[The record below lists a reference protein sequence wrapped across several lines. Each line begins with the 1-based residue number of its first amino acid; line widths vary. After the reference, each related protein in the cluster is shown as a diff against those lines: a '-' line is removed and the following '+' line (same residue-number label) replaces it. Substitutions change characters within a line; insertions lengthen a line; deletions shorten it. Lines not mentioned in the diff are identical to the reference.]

1 LHTCLDRGSKAWTAA
16 GRVEY
21 TGPVTLD
28 YLDHLRIDSA
38 RFLDVLRRAP
48 GDARV
53 PSCPDWDADELLWH
67 LAGVQ
72 WFWGTVVTERLQS
85 VDDLEEPAR
94 PDSREGLLRFFE
106 EQSARLHREL
116 AAADPAE
123 EVYTWAADKSVGFIR
138 RRQAHEALIHR
149 LDAERV
155 AGDGTPLDAELASDG
170 VLEALDVMF
179 GGCPPWGTFTPSG
192 EQVLVRVT
200 DTGLEVP
207 VALGR
212 FTGTD
217 PDDGTSYDE
226 EDISVSAADGS
237 VEPAGS
243 VRGAADDLDAWLWHR
258 RDDSGLVV
266 EGDRAVLD
274 RFLAVLQQPIN

>member
-1 LHTCLDRGSKAWTAA
+1 
-16 GRVEY
+16 V
-21 TGPVTLD
+21 PLD
-28 YLDHLRIDSA
+28 YLDHLRSDSA
-38 RFLDVLRRAP
+38 RFLGVLRHAP

-53 PSCPDWDADELLWH
+53 PTCPDWDADDLLWH

-72 WFWGTVVTERLQS
+72 WFWATVVAERLQA
-85 VDDLEEPAR
+85 VDHLEEPSR
-94 PDSREGLLRFFE
+94 PDSREGLVRVVE

-116 AAADPAE
+116 AAADPRDA
-123 EVYTWAADKSVGFIR
+123 VYTWAADRSVGFIR
-138 RRQAHEALIHR
+138 RRQAHEAMIHR
-149 LDAERV
+149 LDAELV
-155 AGDGTPLDAELASDG
+155 TGDLTPLDTELASDG

-179 GGCPPWGTFTPSG
+179 GGCPPWGAFTPSG
-192 EQVLVRVT
+192 DQVLVHVT

-237 VEPAGS
+237 VDPAGV
-243 VRGAADDLDAWLWHR
+243 VRGTAQDLDAWLWHR

-274 RFLAVLQQPIN
+274 RFLAVLEQPIN

>member
-1 LHTCLDRGSKAWTAA
+1 
-16 GRVEY
+16 V
-21 TGPVTLD
+21 PLD
-28 YLDHLRIDSA
+28 YLDHLRSDSA
-38 RFLDVLRRAP
+38 RFLDALRHAP

-53 PSCPDWDADELLWH
+53 PSCPDWDADDLLWH

-72 WFWGTVVTERLQS
+72 WFWGTVVAERLQA
-85 VDDLEEPAR
+85 VDDLEEPPR
-94 PDSREGLLRFFE
+94 PDSRDGLVRFFE

-123 EVYTWAADKSVGFIR
+123 EVYMWAADKSVGFIR
-138 RRQAHEALIHR
+138 RRQAHEAMIHR
-149 LDAERV
+149 LDAELV
-155 AGDGTPLDAELASDG
+155 TGQVTPLDAELASDG

-212 FTGTD
+212 FTGTE

-237 VEPAGS
+237 VVAAATVS
-243 VRGAADDLDAWLWHR
+243 GAADDLDAWLWHR

-266 EGDRAVLD
+266 EGDQAVLD
-274 RFLAVLQQPIN
+274 RFLAVLKQPIN

>member
-1 LHTCLDRGSKAWTAA
+1 MLSKGSNTWTD
-16 GRVEY
+16 GGDVEY
-21 TGPVTLD
+21 TGAVPLD
-28 YLDHLRIDSA
+28 YLHHLRADSA
-38 RFLDVLRRAP
+38 RFLAVLRDAP
-48 GDARV
+48 GDAQV
-53 PSCPDWDADELLWH
+53 PSCPEWDADDLLWH
-67 LAGVQ
+67 LGGVQ
-72 WFWGTVVTERLQS
+72 WFWGTVVADRLQS
-85 VDDLEEPAR
+85 VEGLEEPAR
-94 PDSREGLLRFFE
+94 PDTRAGLIDFFE

-123 EVYTWAADKSVGFIR
+123 QVYMWAAEKNVGYIR
-138 RRQAHEALIHR
+138 RRQAHEALVHR
-149 LDAERV
+149 LDAELV
-155 AGDGTPLDAELASDG
+155 IGEVTPLDTELASDG

-179 GGCPPWGTFTPSG
+179 GGCPPWGSFTPSG

-226 EDISVSAADGS
+226 ADISVSAADGS
-237 VEPAGS
+237 ATPAGVVS
-243 VRGAADDLDAWLWHR
+243 GRADDLDAWLWHR
-258 RDDSGLVV
+258 RDDPGLVF

-274 RFLAVLQQPIN
+274 RFFEVLKQPIN

>member
-1 LHTCLDRGSKAWTAA
+1 M
-16 GRVEY
+16 
-21 TGPVTLD
+21 PLD
-28 YLDHLRIDSA
+28 YLDHLRSDSA
-38 RFLDVLRRAP
+38 RFLDVLRHAP

-53 PSCPDWDADELLWH
+53 PSCPDWDAEDLLWH

-72 WFWGTVVTERLQS
+72 WFWGTVVAERLQA
-85 VDDLEEPAR
+85 VDHLEEPPR
-94 PDSREGLLRFFE
+94 PDSREGLVRFFE

-123 EVYTWAADKSVGFIR
+123 QVYMWAADKTVGFIR

-149 LDAERV
+149 LDAELV
-155 AGDGTPLDAELASDG
+155 TGEVTPLDTELASDG
-170 VLEALDVMF
+170 VLETLDVMF
-179 GGCPPWGTFTPSG
+179 GGCPSWGTFTPSG
-192 EQVLVRVT
+192 EQVLVQVT

-226 EDISVSAADGS
+226 EDVSVSAADGS
-237 VEPAGS
+237 V
-243 VRGAADDLDAWLWHR
+243 VAAATVSGTAEDLDAWLWHR
-258 RDDSGLVV
+258 RDDSGLVA

-274 RFLAVLQQPIN
+274 RFVAVLKQPIN